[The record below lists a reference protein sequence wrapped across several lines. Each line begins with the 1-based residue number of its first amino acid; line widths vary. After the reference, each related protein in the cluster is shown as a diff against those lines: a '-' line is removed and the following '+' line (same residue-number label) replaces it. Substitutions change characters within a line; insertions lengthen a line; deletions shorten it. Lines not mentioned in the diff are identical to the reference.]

1 MERMTTRLRR
11 LIERPGPIVA
21 PACFDPLTARIAAGL
36 GFECIALGGYA
47 YGSASAV
54 SEPRL
59 TMTEMVDA
67 ARRITSVI
75 DVPLIVDAATGFGDP
90 LHVMRAVRE
99 FDRAGVAAI
108 HIEDQV
114 FPKRAHYHRDYRE
127 HTVSAEEMIDKVRF
141 ACQARTD
148 PDFVIVARTD
158 TMRTEGYDEGIRR
171 ARLYAEA
178 GADMVMLF
186 PNTADEA
193 ARAPGDCPVP
203 LIYVNS
209 SGNRVGRP
217 VYSTH
222 ELERLGYKMVYD
234 AISTTIASFQATSAL
249 LRRLK
254 ETGLTGLDPAEAIAA
269 RKGIED
275 TIGLEEHYAVEEQTV
290 EREPAERQPVER
302 KDP

>member
-1 MERMTTRLRR
+1 MERMTTLLRR
-11 LIERPGPIVA
+11 RLAEPGLIVA
-21 PACFDPLTARIAAGL
+21 PACFDPLAARIAAGL

-47 YGSASAV
+47 LGAASAV

-59 TMTEMVDA
+59 TMTEVVDA
-67 ARRITSVI
+67 ARRITAVV

-90 LHVMRAVRE
+90 LHVMRTVRE
-99 FDRAGVAAI
+99 FERAGVAAI

-127 HTVSAEEMIDKVRF
+127 HTVSAEEMVDKVRF

-148 PDFVIVARTD
+148 SDFVIVARTD

-186 PNTADEA
+186 PNAAEEA

-217 VYSTH
+217 VYDTAD
-222 ELERLGYKMVYD
+222 LERFGYKMAYD
-234 AISTTIASFQATSAL
+234 AISVTIASFQAIGAL
-249 LRRLK
+249 LRQLK

-269 RKGIED
+269 RKAIED

-290 EREPAERQPVER
+290 ERQGRPAE
-302 KDP
+302 

>member
-1 MERMTTRLRR
+1 MERMTTRLRG
-11 LIERPGPIVA
+11 LLARPGLIVA
-21 PACFDPLTARIAAGL
+21 PACFDPLTARTAASL
-36 GFECIALGGYA
+36 GFDCIALGGYA
-47 YGSASAV
+47 YGSASAI

-67 ARRITSVI
+67 ARRITSVV

-90 LHVMRAVRE
+90 LHVMRTVRE
-99 FDRAGVAAI
+99 FERAGVAAI

-127 HTVSAEEMIDKVRF
+127 HTVSAEEMVDKVRF
-141 ACQARTD
+141 ACSARQD

-158 TMRTEGYDEGIRR
+158 TVRTEGYDEGVRR

-186 PNTADEA
+186 PNTAEEA
-193 ARAPGDCPVP
+193 ARAPRDCPIP

-217 VYSTH
+217 VYSTR
-222 ELERLGYKMVYD
+222 ELERLGYKMAYD
-234 AISTTIASFQATSAL
+234 AIGATIASFQATSAM
-249 LRRLK
+249 LRTLK
-254 ETGLTGLDPAEAIAA
+254 ETGLSGLDPAEAIAA
-269 RKGIED
+269 RKAIED

-290 EREPAERQPVER
+290 ERAGG
-302 KDP
+302 